1 MKLSGYCF
9 YMNTNIYGEVLKSA
23 LVYQNL
29 ETIPKEIQLQIAFFS
44 YFEVYLKVEFP
55 ITKTDI

>member
-1 MKLSGYCF
+1 
-9 YMNTNIYGEVLKSA
+9 MNTNIYGEVLKSA

-55 ITKTDI
+55 ISKIDI